1 MNAFSERCSGILLH
15 PTSLPGP
22 HGVGDLGPEAHR
34 FVEFLARAGQRYWQ
48 MLPVGPL
55 GGGASPYDSPSAFAG
70 SPLLLSLEVLV
81 ERGLLLPSEVLD
93 PRGFASTRKAH
104 YPAAVRYR
112 GRRLRMAFDRFQAR
126 MGDGERAEL
135 ARFVDQERHWLPDYA
150 LFSALKAARGGA
162 PWTTWPSE
170 LKQRESGAIERARR
184 ELDVEVR
191 YHEFLQFEF
200 ARQWSALR
208 QHANSRGVKLLGDV
222 PMFVAHDGSDVWAHQ
237 AIFQLDEHGERR
249 FVAGVPPD
257 YFSADGQ
264 RWGNPLYDWSVLRE
278 TGYAWWMARFK
289 STLERFDALRLDHF
303 IGFHRYWE
311 IPAHSD
317 SARDGRFVGVPGE
330 DFFEKVESTLGH
342 LPFIAEDLG
351 LVTPEVGALR
361 DRFRMPG
368 MRVLEFAF
376 VDANSRDYQ
385 PHRFPHQSVVYTG
398 THDND
403 TVVGWLTSHER
414 SRAEHDARALRE
426 EKQRALAYAGSDG
439 RELNWDMIRLALAS
453 VANTAI
459 FPLQDLLGLGTE
471 ARMNIPGTA
480 SGNWEFRALSHE
492 ITPALADRM
501 RSLCEGYERVP
512 SDIQRTG

>member
-1 MNAFSERCSGILLH
+1 MTPFSERSSGILLH

-34 FVEFLARAGQRYWQ
+34 FIDFLARAGQRYWQ

-70 SPLLLSLEVLV
+70 SPLLLSLEVLR
-81 ERGLLLPSEVLD
+81 ERGLLEHSEIGD
-93 PRGFASTRKAH
+93 PRAFASSRNAH
-104 YPAAVRYR
+104 YAAAIRYR
-112 GRRLRMAFDRFQAR
+112 ERRLRRAFARFQAR
-126 MGDGERAEL
+126 LGEGERAEL
-135 ARFVDQERHWLPDYA
+135 ARFVEQENHWLPDYT
-150 LFSALKAARGGA
+150 LFRALKSARGGA

-170 LKQRESGAIERARR
+170 LKRRETGAMEHARR
-184 ELDVEVR
+184 ELDAEVR

-200 ARQWSALR
+200 ARQWSTLR
-208 QHANSRGVKLLGDV
+208 GHANSRGIKLLGDV
-222 PMFVAHDGSDVWAHQ
+222 PMFVAHDGSDVWAQ
-237 AIFQLDEHGERR
+237 QGIFQLDEHGERR
-249 FVAGVPPD
+249 VVAGVPPD

-278 TGYAWWMARFK
+278 TGYAWWMSRFK

-311 IPAHSD
+311 IPSHSE
-317 SARDGRFVGVPGE
+317 SAKDGRFIGVPGE
-330 DFFEKVESTLGH
+330 DFFARVESTLGH

-361 DRFRMPG
+361 DRFGMPG

-385 PHRFPHQSVVYTG
+385 PHRFPRGSVVYTG

-403 TVVGWLTSHER
+403 TVVGWLSAHER
-414 SRAEHDARALRE
+414 ARVEHDAPSLRAERE
-426 EKQRALAYAGSDG
+426 RALAYAGSDG
-439 RELNWDMIRLALAS
+439 REPHWDMVRLALAS

-471 ARMNIPGTA
+471 ARMNVPGTA

-492 ITPALADRM
+492 INPELAERM
-501 RSLCEGYERVP
+501 RALCESYERIP
-512 SDIQRTG
+512 ADIRRTG

>member
-1 MNAFSERCSGILLH
+1 MNPFSERCSGILLH

-34 FVEFLARAGQRYWQ
+34 FIDFLARAGQRYWQ

-70 SPLLLSLEVLV
+70 SPLLLSLEQLV
-81 ERGLLLPSEVLD
+81 ERGLLEPREVLD
-93 PRGFASTRKAH
+93 PRGFQSSRRAH
-104 YPAAVRYR
+104 YAAAARYR
-112 GRRLRMAFDRFQAR
+112 TRRLRTAFGRFKDRA
-126 MGDGERAEL
+126 GDAERAEL
-135 ARFVDQERHWLPDYA
+135 ARFVEEQRDWLPDYA
-150 LFSALKAARGGA
+150 LFSALKSARGGA
-162 PWTTWPSE
+162 SWTTWPSE
-170 LKQRESGAIERARR
+170 LKRREPSALENARR
-184 ELDVEVR
+184 DLQNEIS

-200 ARQWSALR
+200 ARQWTALR
-208 QHANSRGVKLLGDV
+208 EHANSRGVKLLGDV

-237 AIFQLDEHGERR
+237 AIFQLDDQGEQRV
-249 FVAGVPPD
+249 VAGVPPD

-264 RWGNPLYDWSVLRE
+264 RWGNPLYDWNVLRE
-278 TGYAWWMARFK
+278 TGYAWWIARMK
-289 STLERFDALRLDHF
+289 TTLERFDALRLDHF

-311 IPAHSD
+311 IPASAS

-330 DFFEKVESTLGH
+330 DFFEKIRSTLGR

-361 DRFRMPG
+361 DRFEMPG

-385 PHRFPHQSVVYTG
+385 PHRFPHRSVVYTG

-403 TVVGWLTSHER
+403 TVVGWLTQHER
-414 SRAEHDARALRE
+414 SRAEHDMRVLRE
-426 EKQRALAYAGSDG
+426 ERQRALTYAGSDG
-439 RELNWDMIRLALAS
+439 REVHWDMIRLALAS
-453 VANTAI
+453 VADTAI

-480 SGNWEFRALSHE
+480 TGNWEFRVLPHE
-492 ITPALADRM
+492 ITSALADRM
-501 RSLCEGYERVP
+501 ATLCEGYERIP
-512 SDIQRTG
+512 SDIRRTG

>member
-1 MNAFSERCSGILLH
+1 MNPFSERCSGILLH

-34 FVEFLARAGQRYWQ
+34 FIDFLARAGQRYWQ

-81 ERGLLLPSEVLD
+81 ERGLLEPRDVLD
-93 PRGFASTRKAH
+93 PRAFASGRKAR
-104 YPAAVRYR
+104 YSAAARYR
-112 GRRLRMAFDRFQAR
+112 NKRLRLAFSRFKDRI
-126 MGDGERAEL
+126 GDGERADL
-135 ARFVDQERHWLPDYA
+135 ARFIEQQQHWLADYA
-150 LFSALKAARGGA
+150 LFSALKSARGGA
-162 PWTTWPSE
+162 SWTTWPSE
-170 LKQRESGAIERARR
+170 LKQRQAAALESARR
-184 ELDVEVR
+184 DLQNEIA

-200 ARQWSALR
+200 SRQWSSLR
-208 QHANSRGVKLLGDV
+208 GHANSRGVKLLGDV
-222 PMFVAHDGSDVWAHQ
+222 PMFVAHDGSDVWANQ
-237 AIFQLDEHGERR
+237 AIFQLDEHGEQRV
-249 FVAGVPPD
+249 VAGVPPD

-264 RWGNPLYDWSVLRE
+264 RWGNPLYDWNVLRE
-278 TGYAWWMARFK
+278 TGYAWWIARMK
-289 STLERFDALRLDHF
+289 TTLDRFDALRLDHF

-311 IPAHSD
+311 IPASAP

-330 DFFEKVESTLGH
+330 DFFQKIRSSLGQ

-361 DRFRMPG
+361 DRFEMPG

-385 PHRFPHQSVVYTG
+385 PHRFPHRSVVYTG

-414 SRAEHDARALRE
+414 SRAEQDQRTLRE
-426 EKQRALAYAGSDG
+426 ERQRALTYAGSDG
-439 RELNWDMIRLALAS
+439 REVHWDMIRLALAS

-459 FPLQDLLGLGTE
+459 FPLQDLLGLSTE
-471 ARMNIPGTA
+471 ARMNVPGTA
-480 SGNWEFRALSHE
+480 TGNWEFRALPHE
-492 ITPALADRM
+492 ITLELADRM
-501 RSLCEGYERVP
+501 ATLCEGYERIP
-512 SDIQRTG
+512 SDIRRMG